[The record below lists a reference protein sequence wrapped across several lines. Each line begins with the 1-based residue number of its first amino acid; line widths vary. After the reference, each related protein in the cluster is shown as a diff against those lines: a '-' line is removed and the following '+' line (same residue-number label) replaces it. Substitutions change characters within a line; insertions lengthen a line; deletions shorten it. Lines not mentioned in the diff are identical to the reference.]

1 MDDLMNLKLPKHTE
15 EILEHAAKQGFTAS
29 CDSLTGS
36 LLRVLV
42 MNKPNGSILEL
53 GTGAGYS
60 TSWILEGMDQGSRLV
75 SVEFDAESAAVARD
89 VLGHDERIEFI
100 VEDGGKYI
108 EDHLNDKFD
117 IIFADTW
124 PGKFYLVEETL
135 NMINP
140 HGIYI
145 IDDLN
150 PQSNWPE
157 GHGDKVQELIE
168 YLETKTEF
176 HMAKLDWSTGIIIM
190 TRR

>member
-1 MDDLMNLKLPKHTE
+1 MDDLKNIQIPKFAE
-15 EILEHAAKQGFTAS
+15 EILERAGRQGFTAS
-29 CDSLTGS
+29 CDRLTGS

-42 MNKPNGSILEL
+42 MSKPGASILEL
-53 GTGAGYS
+53 GTGTGYS
-60 TSWILEGMDQGSRLV
+60 TSWIVEGMDHNSRLV
-75 SVEFDAESAAVARD
+75 TVEFDAESALVAKD

-100 VEDGGKYI
+100 IDDGGKYI
-108 EDHLNDKFD
+108 EDHLNEKFD

-140 HGIYI
+140 NGIYI

-157 GHGDKVQELIE
+157 GHGDKVQELIA

-176 HMAKLDWSTGIIIM
+176 HLAKLDWSTGIIMM
-190 TRR
+190 TRK